1 MIDFRFISIIKL
13 IKHFTFAVNQENFEI
28 NLRVKRVLTDYNR
41 NLSRATDKDVII
53 FFFGVGISDDGND
66 RYTVES
72 GYEIKQRRTLTC
84 YAKNELLID
93 NGIQKCIRILIKGES
108 FL

>member
-1 MIDFRFISIIKL
+1 M
-13 IKHFTFAVNQENFEI
+13 NQENCEI
-28 NLRVKRVLTDYNR
+28 NLRVKRVLTDYNK
-41 NLSRATDKDVII
+41 NLSRATDKDGII

-72 GYEIKQRRTLTC
+72 GYEIRQRRTLTC
-84 YAKNELLID
+84 YAKNELQID

>member
-1 MIDFRFISIIKL
+1 M
-13 IKHFTFAVNQENFEI
+13 
-28 NLRVKRVLTDYNR
+28 
-41 NLSRATDKDVII
+41 
-53 FFFGVGISDDGND
+53 FFGVGISDDGND

-72 GYEIKQRRTLTC
+72 GYEIRQRRTLTC
-84 YAKNELLID
+84 YAKNELLTD

>member
-13 IKHFTFAVNQENFEI
+13 INHFTFAVNQENCEI
-28 NLRVKRVLTDYNR
+28 NLRVNRVLTDYNK
-41 NLSRATDKDVII
+41 NLSRATDRHGVI
-53 FFFGVGISDDGND
+53 FFGVGISDDGND

-72 GYEIKQRRTLTC
+72 GYEIRQRRTLTC